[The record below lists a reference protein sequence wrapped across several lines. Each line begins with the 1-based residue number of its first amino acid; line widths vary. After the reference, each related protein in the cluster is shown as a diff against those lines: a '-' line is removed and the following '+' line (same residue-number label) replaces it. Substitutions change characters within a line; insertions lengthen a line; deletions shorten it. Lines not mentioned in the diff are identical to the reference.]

1 LLLEKVT
8 FSVGTMSTPSH
19 LKSLQA
25 LELAVRTGS
34 LKAAGEVLAISPAAV
49 GQRVKA
55 LEDYLAVELLV
66 RGRSGLK
73 PTVALSGALEHLAA
87 GFRELEAAAAVLE
100 LQRGHEIRIAA
111 LPDFADLWLKPRL
124 AAFQADHPN
133 IRFCINGEGDAPLR
147 LGAVDCEIAF
157 GPDVGP
163 AELLFRDY
171 VVPICSPENTAR
183 LAALDEADRPESFPL
198 LHLDAYRNDPAPLGW
213 SAWIGR
219 HGLDR
224 GAPERGLRFQR
235 IAHVLEAVCA
245 NAGLANC
252 GVALAAD
259 LIDQGQ
265 VSLPFPVGTGAWTGH
280 GFTAKFRKDA
290 LGRLQVRRFH
300 DWLLAES
307 AATQAWLARFAG
319 SDPA

>member
-1 LLLEKVT
+1 
-8 FSVGTMSTPSH
+8 MSSPSH

-34 LKAAGEVLAISPAAV
+34 LKAAGEILAISPAAV

-73 PTVALSGALEHLAA
+73 PTPALAGALDHLARA
-87 GFRELEAAAAVLE
+87 FGELEAAASILE
-100 LQRGHEIRIAA
+100 LQRGHEIHIAA
-111 LPDFADLWLKPRL
+111 APDFADLWLKPRL

-157 GPDVGP
+157 GPEDAAAP
-163 AELLFRDY
+163 LLFRDY
-171 VVPICSPENTAR
+171 VLPICSPENTAR
-183 LAALDEADRPESFPL
+183 LAALDEAARPESFPL
-198 LHLDAYRNDPAPLGW
+198 LHLDVYRNDPAPLGW
-213 SAWIGR
+213 AAWIAR

-245 NAGLANC
+245 NAGLAMC

-259 LIDQGQ
+259 LFDQGQ
-265 VSLPFPVGTGAWTGH
+265 VSLPFPVQTGAWTSH
-280 GFTAKFRKDA
+280 GFTARFRRDA
-290 LGRLQVRRFH
+290 LGRLQVKRFR

-307 AATQAWLARFAG
+307 AATQAWLEDFAAAR
-319 SDPA
+319 PA